1 MKRKL
6 HQLFFVLV
14 GLIVTQSL
22 QAQLGSAV
30 GFIPTPSVITSG
42 ENYYLYNVEFGGF
55 YVGDY
60 SWNTRAS
67 VSRDKDPLMVNI
79 NCYGDTY
86 SIGNSSPDE
95 AEGVWIDGCRDGWE
109 QFTFTPLSDGTYN
122 IGCTKFPGTY
132 LTWTGDEDNRHVNFT
147 ESADNGTWVAVTQ
160 ESYDNFLN
168 GIGQAMSP
176 TVTMSK
182 ASAVLYQVDNEKVN
196 QVSLVSHFY
205 AGGGQND
212 DAIKWSSSAPLVA
225 SVDASGRVVAVG
237 TGEAII
243 TASATYEGQTY
254 ENQCKVTV
262 KSVPAGSNVVIV
274 TTPGTLAQQFDGQDI
289 LNIDAITII
298 GKLNGAD
305 IQTLRLMAGRDER
318 GNVSGGML
326 SVLDMSAV
334 EFVADG
340 TSYTKE
346 GSWTNSIDNS
356 MTFPRLAFDGCN
368 LNSITLPTGITS
380 IGSEAFRDCKRLV
393 NVTMNEGLRTIDYF
407 AFYECSMLMEVEIP
421 ASVTTIESNAFDGC
435 SKLMDVTFAEGSEL
449 TSIGSNA
456 FYNTS
461 LISITLPAKLR
472 SISNYAF
479 HNCNKLTTVEFEEGS
494 QLQKIEYDAFNA
506 CYKLSSIKL
515 PESVTEVGVNA
526 FNGCPFADFYIPKNL
541 SSFTNIGVNYGNLT
555 SLTYNPDNR
564 FIKEVDGILYA
575 TSEATILFVPKDITG
590 TVRIDECVMTLPGE
604 KFNNCSG
611 ITTLILPSKLLS
623 IENTAFAGLSGLNA
637 IFSSAKKMPY
647 MDEGAFWN
655 FGRQSDVTV
664 YVPEA
669 LHDKYAANDMWS
681 QFGSLVALGEAPQ
694 ISLDRNALTVAKTA
708 NGIVGKTD
716 LVANVI
722 SMGGYEDMQVE
733 WASGNT
739 AVATVDANGELAIVG
754 EGEAVITATVN
765 VNGQTASAECVVT
778 VKDISSIPDA
788 YYVQAGTLNELVGD
802 QKYAITSMTIFGEL
816 NTDDIR
822 TLRDM
827 MGRDNDGNQTEGKL
841 ARLDLSNVNIVE
853 GGESVYTITGGH
865 QSNGHDAFAW
875 DAFSSCPA
883 LEEIIFP
890 AHMTELQPALVRN
903 CENLKSVIL
912 PAGLTSLGS
921 WFFNSCSN
929 LQEVNLPAGLTEI
942 KENTFSGCQKL
953 GNINVHPDNTKYASL
968 NGMLMDKDMTT
979 LYHIPV
985 NASTLIIPETVQ
997 TIDCG
1002 VIYNNVS
1009 AVVASSA
1016 TPAVSHSDFGNLSSA
1031 MLIVP
1036 EGATEAY
1043 RNAENWSVFSKIV
1056 EVGNEPR
1063 LLLSENNAIS
1073 LYNVDSE
1080 NYNQKQVSATVVSKN
1095 GVEQLPV
1102 AWASDKE
1109 SVATVTA
1116 EGLVQSVGGGTA
1128 NITATITYEGEQYSQ
1143 SVAVNVTDFTDGKL
1157 VIVETPG
1164 TLKNLLTEDEQD
1176 NLTKLMVMGDL
1187 DSDDVRVLRYMAGRT
1202 YRGSLSMGMLEYLD
1216 MSEANIVSGGEGYY
1230 KEDSWWHTNPW
1241 NEIGSRTFQNCG
1253 SLKHIILP
1261 KSVAIIGWDAFMGCS
1276 ALESVVLPQGLY
1288 YISSNAFSGCEK
1300 LKDINIPNTL
1310 ETIESSAF
1318 NSCKSLEN
1326 VDFSQC
1332 NNLATISSWAFSCSG
1347 IKTVSLPKG
1356 LAILKEYTFADCYQL
1371 AEVIIPEGSQLES
1384 IEYDVFRNCSSL
1396 KNIDLSK
1403 FTKLA
1408 EIGSRAFVNTKLTE
1422 VYIPRS
1428 VTNIED
1434 DGFDGCYSLQQITV
1448 HENNKMYKSHDG
1460 VLYHRIN
1467 NNGDYELT
1475 RVPSGKTGTWD
1486 IPEFLTEIPNHAADD
1501 CDKLTT
1507 VVLHNKV
1514 TKIGQYAFNN
1524 SVQTIVS
1531 LNQFCPAVEEG
1542 YMGILG
1548 EGKTLIV
1555 PQGSKNDYAA
1565 NDTWGQFSTIVEIG
1579 ADPIL
1584 TLSNAEIELF
1594 KAAKGAILS
1603 KQLTANVL
1611 TDKGYVT
1618 EGIVWASSDSEVAT
1632 VSETGLVEFG
1642 SKAGKATVTATFS
1655 IDGKTVS
1662 RECLVTTEILPD
1674 DANTYFVQ
1682 AGHLSDIISE
1692 EEKSSIT
1699 DMKIYGEL
1707 NNDDIRTLRWMAGR
1721 DDNNSETEGKLAHLD
1736 MSKAVIVE
1744 GGNGYYTPS
1753 AGTQYN
1759 SYKKIGSDAFSFCNA
1774 LESIVLPEDM
1784 EEMNPG
1790 LLRNCRNLKSATLPQ
1805 NLKRM
1810 ATWTFYSCDKL
1821 ESISLPE
1828 GVYHIGGNDFY
1839 GCTNLRMII
1848 SNNPEA
1854 PELVASAFENVSNQT
1869 IVLVPVGSKESYIN
1883 TWGRFNNIL
1892 EMNGDAVV
1900 TINKA
1905 SVKLYNA
1912 GNATTQTLSASVL
1925 TTDGFKENATVSWS
1939 VADTDIA
1946 SIDADGKLTVG
1957 TKAGMTTAI
1966 ATYTEGGKSFTA
1978 TCDVEAVIY
1987 PVGTNIYNVEQ
1998 AGTLSDLIS
2007 EEVRDTLK
2015 SAVITG
2021 KLNNADLK
2029 VIRAM
2034 AGRDSRGGKTSGM
2047 LESLDMAN
2055 AEIVSGGGEGYLYQ
2069 DGWWRSAGDNYIGP
2083 DLFRGSKTLK
2093 NVILPSG
2100 VYSIDSYAFLEC
2112 ENLESVVLPEELQT
2126 ITYDMFNNTPKL
2138 RSVVM
2143 GNKLQAIN
2151 GSAFYSSGIMS
2162 LTIPASV
2169 TSIGNY
2175 AFGGSSL
2182 RTLTFEKGS
2191 QLQRVDDNA
2200 FENSQL
2206 EAFEIPAFLTEFGF
2220 DHMPSSLRTIT
2231 VNEANTAFASSEGV
2245 LYNKDFTRL
2254 LFVPAG
2260 AQTVFLKPT
2269 VTKIGDDVFSK
2280 CSSLNSIFSLI
2291 IFPPTY
2297 SEDYSDINKAGVTLY
2312 VPEGATE
2319 VYDKNGW
2326 KGFNIVSIG
2335 NEPMMSLDQNKI
2347 RFYNLA
2353 GAQDPVKVGATIID
2367 PKVGISDAKITW
2379 TIDDTDVATVTE
2391 DGTVC
2396 IGSKTGSAIL
2406 TATVSI
2412 DGKTVSAKCEV
2423 SNTMLENNTN
2433 AYFVSAGNLRSL
2445 ISEEEKKNIKEIML
2459 FGSMNGDDFR
2469 FLREMLG
2476 LRTYYWEGKDNS
2488 NLEKIDL
2495 LNVNI
2500 VSGGDLSCYS
2510 QYLNEEGNINDIWE
2524 QTERNTLPRGVFR
2537 GARTLKQ
2544 LILPENLSAIGDYA
2558 LFECGGISSLAIPET
2573 VKRIGHE
2580 AFNGLVG
2587 IYPESLIPATLSSS
2601 RLLGDDC
2608 LVIVPAAALN
2618 DYRNAEYWKDFAGSI
2633 YADNMN
2639 MRQVV
2644 DVTVSAERD
2653 GSGLLTA
2660 VGSDDALSIIS
2671 DLTVHGTI
2679 NSYDIFMIRN
2689 RMPRLHNLDLTDTK
2703 VVANPYE
2710 YYTDSHSENNR
2721 IGQNAFRELNKL
2733 RSVKLPNS
2741 IDYIGYA
2748 AFESCQ
2754 NLTSV
2759 TLYSGIN
2766 AIDNSAF
2773 FNCGSLKEIT
2783 LPEGLLSIGSYAFHS
2798 CSSLQNVD
2806 FPSTLLTLESEAF
2819 YNCGSL
2825 KEVILPNNISTIG
2838 WYAFGYCGSLE
2849 KAVLPS
2855 RVRRIEYYAFHG
2867 CNNLRELRIPPMV
2880 ESIGDRAFSDCNN
2893 IKDVYVYIANSKD
2906 IKIDMNT
2913 FSCWNTATL
2922 HIPDF
2927 SYNSYYWDTQWGQ
2940 FATKVE
2946 FSDTYDEFYTKAD
2959 LTLDNSTGVIAG
2971 NPDATIYEG
2980 GGLIVNEDIVQELE
2994 KVELKSD
3001 GGENGASLIPEKS
3014 ENVKIKELDIT
3025 INVRGNQWH
3034 FFCFPFDIN
3043 LNQVKYDGEHVW
3055 RRYDGAARSRRE
3067 GGWQDIT
3074 ENVLKAGRGYIFQGE
3089 RDGELVMNV
3098 KNPVIKAGNVDT
3110 ELEENEAV
3118 NAVDANWNFLGNPYT
3133 SYYDITE
3140 ADYDAPVTV
3149 WTGNGY
3155 EAYRPGDD
3163 DYQFAPYQAFFV
3175 QKTNDKDSLEFG
3187 KNGRGTKDTEETRA
3201 VKARRARAKANPDRR
3216 LINLE
3221 VTAEGAD
3228 KYTDKTRVVF
3238 NDNKSLGYE
3247 IDCDA
3252 AKFFSETKAVEL
3264 FSIDAEGNQY
3274 SINERPVA
3282 DGNVDMGITVNN
3294 GGVFSI
3300 AAVRMDIP
3308 VLLFDRETGDT
3319 VDLSQGSY
3327 LFRAEKGTSKRFVLR
3342 IADMEAVGIDNIASS
3357 NSEIEIIYDLS
3368 GRKVKSATGKSVF
3381 VKNGTKVIGE

>member
-6 HQLFFVLV
+6 HQLLFVLV

-22 QAQLGSAV
+22 QAQVGSAG

-95 AEGVWIDGCRDGWE
+95 PDGVWIDGCRDGWE
-109 QFTFTPLSDGTYN
+109 QFTFTLLSDGTYN

-132 LTWTGDEDNRHVNFT
+132 LTWTGDEDNRRVNFT
-147 ESADNGTWVAVTQ
+147 ESADYGTWVAVTQ

-205 AGGGQND
+205 SAEGQND

-262 KSVPAGSNVVIV
+262 KSVPAESNVVIV

-298 GKLNGAD
+298 GKLNAAD

-326 SVLDMSAV
+326 SELDMSGV
-334 EFVADG
+334 EFISDG

-346 GSWTNSIDNS
+346 NSWTYSIDD
-356 MTFPRLAFDGCN
+356 TKRFPYFAFSECN
-368 LNSITLPTGITS
+368 LNSIILPTSITS
-380 IGSEAFRDCKRLV
+380 VGYHAFENCKRLV
-393 NVTMNEGLRTIDYF
+393 SIAMNEGLRTIEYE
-407 AFYECSMLMEVEIP
+407 AFRECSMLMEVEIP
-421 ASVTTIESNAFDGC
+421 ASVETIESDAFNNC
-435 SKLMDVTFAEGSEL
+435 SKLMDVTFAEGSKL
-449 TSIGSNA
+449 TTIGSWT

-461 LISITLPAKLR
+461 LISITLPAKLK
-472 SISNYAF
+472 SIGNYAF
-479 HNCNKLTTVEFEEGS
+479 YNCNKLSTVEFEAGS
-494 QLQKIEYDAFNA
+494 QLQRIENDVFNS
-506 CYKLSSIKL
+506 CHTLSSIVL
-515 PESVTEVGVNA
+515 PESVTDVGNNA
-526 FNGCPFADFYIPKNL
+526 FGGCPLKEFYIPKNL
-541 SSFTNIGVNYGNLT
+541 SSLTNTGVNYSGLT
-555 SLTYNPDNR
+555 SLTYNPENR
-564 FIKEVDGILYA
+564 FIKKVDGILYA
-575 TSEATILFVPKDITG
+575 TAEATILYVPKG
-590 TVRIDECVMTLPGE
+590 VSGAVRLDECVMTLPGNT
-604 KFNNCSG
+604 FSNCPG
-611 ITTLILPSKLLS
+611 ISTLILPAKLTS
-623 IENTAFAGLSGLNA
+623 IDNYAFRGMNGLQTIISTAT
-637 IFSSAKKMPY
+637 KVPY
-647 MDEGAFWN
+647 MEEGVFWE
-655 FGRQSDVTV
+655 FDRQANVTL
-664 YVPEA
+664 YVAEA
-669 LHDKYAANDMWS
+669 LQNKYASNEMWS
-681 QFGSLVALGEAPQ
+681 KFGNIIALGDAPTVT
-694 ISLDRNALTVAKTA
+694 LDKNSITLTKTA
-708 NGIVGKTD
+708 DGFVGTNK
-716 LVANVI
+716 LKASVI
-722 SMGGYEDMQVE
+722 SMAGYEGLKME
-733 WASGNT
+733 WASGNP
-739 AVATVDANGELAIVG
+739 AVATVSEDGELTIAGI
-754 EGEAVITATVN
+754 GEAVITATVSL
-765 VNGQTASAECVVT
+765 NGHTASAQC
-778 VKDISSIPDA
+778 
-788 YYVQAGTLNELVGD
+788 
-802 QKYAITSMTIFGEL
+802 
-816 NTDDIR
+816 
-822 TLRDM
+822 
-827 MGRDNDGNQTEGKL
+827 
-841 ARLDLSNVNIVE
+841 
-853 GGESVYTITGGH
+853 
-865 QSNGHDAFAW
+865 
-875 DAFSSCPA
+875 
-883 LEEIIFP
+883 
-890 AHMTELQPALVRN
+890 
-903 CENLKSVIL
+903 
-912 PAGLTSLGS
+912 
-921 WFFNSCSN
+921 
-929 LQEVNLPAGLTEI
+929 
-942 KENTFSGCQKL
+942 
-953 GNINVHPDNTKYASL
+953 
-968 NGMLMDKDMTT
+968 
-979 LYHIPV
+979 
-985 NASTLIIPETVQ
+985 
-997 TIDCG
+997 
-1002 VIYNNVS
+1002 NVS
-1009 AVVASSA
+1009 
-1016 TPAVSHSDFGNLSSA
+1016 
-1031 MLIVP
+1031 
-1036 EGATEAY
+1036 
-1043 RNAENWSVFSKIV
+1043 
-1056 EVGNEPR
+1056 
-1063 LLLSENNAIS
+1063 
-1073 LYNVDSE
+1073 
-1080 NYNQKQVSATVVSKN
+1080 
-1095 GVEQLPV
+1095 
-1102 AWASDKE
+1102 
-1109 SVATVTA
+1109 
-1116 EGLVQSVGGGTA
+1116 
-1128 NITATITYEGEQYSQ
+1128 
-1143 SVAVNVTDFTDGKL
+1143 VTDFSDGKF
-1157 VIVETPG
+1157 VVVEVPG
-1164 TLKNLLTEDEQD
+1164 TLSSLLTEDEQD
-1176 NLTKLMVMGDL
+1176 NITKMKVAGDL
-1187 DSDDVRVLRYMAGRT
+1187 NSDDIRVLRYMAGRN

-1216 MSEANIVSGGEGYY
+1216 MSDANIVSGGEGYS
-1230 KEDSWWHTNPW
+1230 KEDNWWHTNEW
-1241 NEIGSRTFQNCG
+1241 NAIGSRTFENCG
-1253 SLKHIILP
+1253 SLKHIMLP
-1261 KSVAIIGWDAFMGCS
+1261 ESVNRISWQAFSGCS
-1276 ALESVVLPQGLY
+1276 ALETVVLPQGLY
-1288 YISSNAFSGCEK
+1288 SIDNIAFSQCENLKEINWPASLQTIGSNAFA
-1300 LKDINIPNTL
+1300 NN
-1310 ETIESSAF
+1310 
-1318 NSCKSLEN
+1318 KSLQT
-1326 VDFSQC
+1326 VDFSGC
-1332 NNLATISSWAFSCSG
+1332 NNLTSIDYRAFECSG
-1347 IKTVSLPKG
+1347 LKSVTLPKN
-1356 LAILKEYTFADCYQL
+1356 LEVIRDATFSECAQL
-1371 AEVIIPEGSQLES
+1371 AEVIIPEGCQVERLDNSAF
-1384 IEYDVFRNCSSL
+1384 YGCSALKSL
-1396 KNIDLSK
+1396 DLIK
-1403 FTKLA
+1403 FAKLA
-1408 EIGSRAFVNTKLTE
+1408 EIKNNAFSNTGLTE
-1422 VYIPRS
+1422 LCIPRS
-1428 VTNIED
+1428 VTSIENESFN
-1434 DGFDGCYSLQQITV
+1434 GANNLTQITV
-1448 HENNKMYKSHDG
+1448 HENNKLFKNYDG
-1460 VLYHRIN
+1460 VLYRLAS
-1467 NNGDYELT
+1467 NNGDYELVC
-1475 RVPSGKTGTWD
+1475 VPKGKTGTW
-1486 IPEFLTEIPNHAADD
+1486 IVPEFLTEIPNHAAQN

-1507 VVLHNKV
+1507 VVLHNKINKV
-1514 TKIGQYAFNN
+1514 GEYAFNN
-1524 SVQTIVS
+1524 NVQTILS
-1531 LNQFCPAVEEG
+1531 LNQFCPAVEG
-1542 YMGILG
+1542 YMGISCD
-1548 EGKTLIV
+1548 GKTLIV

-1565 NDTWGQFSTIVEIG
+1565 NDTWGQFGTIVEIG
-1579 ADPIL
+1579 AEPIL

-1594 KAAKGAILS
+1594 KAAKGSILS
-1603 KQLTANVL
+1603 KQLTASVL
-1611 TDKGYVT
+1611 TDKGYMT
-1618 EGIVWASSDSEVAT
+1618 EGIIWASSDSEVAK
-1632 VSETGLVEFG
+1632 VSQTGLVEFG

-1662 RECLVTTEILPD
+1662 KECLVTTEILPD
-1674 DANTYFVQ
+1674 DANTYLVQ
-1682 AGHLSDIISE
+1682 AGKLSEIITD
-1692 EEKSSIT
+1692 EEKYSIT

-1707 NNDDIRTLRWMAGR
+1707 NSDDIRMLRDMAGR
-1721 DDNNSETEGKLAHLD
+1721 DNGNSETAGKLAHLD
-1736 MSKAVIVE
+1736 LSNVTIVE
-1744 GGNGYYTPS
+1744 GGGSYYTPF
-1753 AGTQYN
+1753 AGDQYN

-1774 LESIVLPEDM
+1774 LEEIILPEDM
-1784 EEMNPG
+1784 EAMNPG
-1790 LLRNCRNLKSATLPQ
+1790 LLRDCRNLKSATLPK
-1805 NLKRM
+1805 NLKQM
-1810 ATWTFYSCDKL
+1810 ATWTFYNCTSL

-1839 GCTNLRMII
+1839 GCTSLRMII

-1854 PELVASAFENVSNQT
+1854 PELVSSAFENVSNQA
-1869 IVLVPVGSKESYIN
+1869 IVLVPVGSKESYAN

-1900 TINKA
+1900 TINKTN
-1905 SVKLYNA
+1905 VKLYNA
-1912 GNATTQTLSASVL
+1912 GNATTQTLTASVL
-1925 TTDGFKENATVSWS
+1925 TTDGFINNATVSWS

-1957 TKAGMTTAI
+1957 TKAGKTTAT

-1978 TCDVEAVIY
+1978 SCGIESVIY
-1987 PVGTNIYNVEQ
+1987 PDGTNIYNVEQ
-1998 AGTLSDLIS
+1998 AGTLSELIS
-2007 EEVRDTLK
+2007 DEERSTIT
-2015 SAVITG
+2015 SIVITG

-2034 AGRDSRGGKTSGM
+2034 AGRDSRGGKTDGV

-2069 DGWWRSAGDNYIGP
+2069 DGWWRSASDNYIGS
-2083 DLFRGSKTLK
+2083 DLFRGSKTLR

-2100 VYSIDSYAFLEC
+2100 VYNIDNYAFYEC
-2112 ENLESVVLPEELQT
+2112 ESLESVVLPDELQT
-2126 ITYDMFNNTPKL
+2126 ISYYMFYSTPMLK
-2138 RSVVM
+2138 SVTI
-2143 GNKLQAIN
+2143 GNKLHRIDN
-2151 GSAFYSSGIMS
+2151 NAFEQSGITS
-2162 LTIPASV
+2162 LTVPASV
-2169 TSIGNY
+2169 SSIGY
-2175 AFGGSSL
+2175 FAFGNSSL
-2182 RTLTFEKGS
+2182 RSITFEKGS
-2191 QLQRVDDNA
+2191 QLQNIDNNA
-2200 FENSQL
+2200 FEYSQL
-2206 EAFEIPAFLTEFGF
+2206 ESFEMPAMLTEFGF
-2220 DHMPSSLRTIT
+2220 DCMPSTLRSIS
-2231 VNEANTAFASSEGV
+2231 VNEANTAYASSDGV
-2245 LYNKDFTRL
+2245 LYNKDFTKL
-2254 LFVPAG
+2254 VFVPAG

-2396 IGSKTGSAIL
+2396 IGSKSGTATL

-2741 IDYIGYA
+2741 IDYIGYN
-2748 AFESCQ
+2748 AFESCE

-2759 TLYSGIN
+2759 TLYDGIN
-2766 AIDNSAF
+2766 SIDNSAF
-2773 FNCGSLKEIT
+2773 RNCRSLKEIT
-2783 LPEGLLSIGSYAFHS
+2783 LPEGLLSVSYDAFS
-2798 CSSLQNVD
+2798 GCTSLQNVN
-2806 FPSTLLTLESEAF
+2806 FPSTLLTLENSAF
-2819 YNCGSL
+2819 YNCYSL
-2825 KEVILPNNISTIG
+2825 KEVNLPSNITTIG
-2838 WYAFGYCGSLE
+2838 WYAFAYCSSLE

-2959 LTLDNSTGVIAG
+2959 LTLDNSTGAIAG

-3001 GGENGASLIPEKS
+3001 GGENGASLIPEKAD
-3014 ENVKIKELDIT
+3014 NVKIKELDIT

-3043 LNQVKYDGEHVW
+3043 LNDVKYDGEHVW
-3055 RRYDGAARSRRE
+3055 RRYDGAARSRRQ

-3089 RDGELVMNV
+3089 KDGELVMNV
-3098 KNPVIKAGNVDT
+3098 KNPVIKADNVGT
-3110 ELEENEAV
+3110 VLEENESQ

-3140 ADYDAPVTV
+3140 TDYDAPVTV

-3187 KNGRGTKDTEETRA
+3187 KDGRGTKDTEETKA
-3201 VKARRARAKANPDRR
+3201 AKARRARAKINPDRR
-3216 LINLE
+3216 LVNLE
-3221 VTAEGAD
+3221 VTAEGSEA
-3228 KYTDKTRVVF
+3228 YTDKTRVVF

-3252 AKFFSETKAVEL
+3252 AKFFSETKAIEL
-3264 FSIDAEGNQY
+3264 FSVDSEGNQY
-3274 SINERPVA
+3274 SINERPIA
-3282 DGNVDMGITVNN
+3282 EGNVEVGITVNN
-3294 GGVFSI
+3294 GGMFCI
-3300 AAVRMDIP
+3300 EAVRMDIP
-3308 VLLFDRETGDT
+3308 MLLFDRETGDT
-3319 VDLSQGSY
+3319 VDLSEGSY
-3327 LFRAEKGTSKRFVLR
+3327 LFRAEKGTNKRFVLR
-3342 IADMEAVGIDNIASS
+3342 IADMEAVGVDNIASS
-3357 NSEIEIIYDLS
+3357 NDNEIEIIYDLS
-3368 GRKVKSATGKSVF
+3368 GRKVKSAAGKSVF
-3381 VKNGTKVIGE
+3381 IKNGTKVMGK